1 MSVERQNVAG
11 ERPPAIIRPMPP
23 SPSFTLRLRSYDAE
37 GDAHAHDFSQLVL
50 PLAGRLR
57 IEIGGREGLL
67 QEGRAAFVARGTRHA
82 QAGQGANRFLVLDLA
97 DTAGSADAA
106 DAADTADFAE
116 RLSERPFLTL
126 SPTAYRLIDYM
137 GGMLRAGPAREA
149 IARHWV
155 PLMLDALVDAPARP
169 VSRLAALLAVVDA
182 RPGAPWTTASMAE
195 TACLSPSRLH
205 ALFRAE
211 LDTTPA
217 AWLSQVRL
225 RRAQDWLARTDRPIA
240 ELAVAAGYSDQNA
253 LTRAMGRA
261 LGITP
266 AAWRRQARD
275 RA

>member
-1 MSVERQNVAG
+1 MNVPATA
-11 ERPPAIIRPMPP
+11 PP
-23 SPSFTLRLRSYDAE
+23 FTLSLRSYDAE
-37 GDAHAHDFSQLVL
+37 GEPHAHDFSQLVL

-57 IEIGGREGLL
+57 IDIGGREGLL
-67 QEGRAAFVARGTRHA
+67 QEGRAAFVARGIRHA

-97 DTAGSADAA
+97 DAAGSADAA
-106 DAADTADFAE
+106 DALDLARFAE
-116 RLSERPFLTL
+116 RLSARPFLTL
-126 SPTAYRLIDYM
+126 SPAAYRLIDYM
-137 GGMLRAGPAREA
+137 GGMLRDGPARAA

-155 PLMLDALVDAPARP
+155 PLMLDALADAPARP
-169 VSRLAALLAVVDA
+169 VSRLTALLAVVEA
-182 RPGAPWTTASMAE
+182 RPGEPWTTASMAR

-225 RRAQDWLARTDRPIA
+225 RCARDGLARTDRPIA

-261 LGITP
+261 FGVTP
-266 AAWRRQARD
+266 AAWRRQAKD

>member
-1 MSVERQNVAG
+1 
-11 ERPPAIIRPMPP
+11 MPP
-23 SPSFTLRLRSYDAE
+23 SPPFTLSLRSYGAE

-57 IEIGGREGLL
+57 IDIGGREGLL
-67 QEGRAAFVARGTRHA
+67 QEGRAAFIAPGTRHS

-97 DTAGSADAA
+97 DAAGTADA
-106 DAADTADFAE
+106 DAVGNATGFAE
-116 RLSERPFLTL
+116 RLSARPFLTL
-126 SPTAYRLIDYM
+126 SPAAHRLVDYM
-137 GGMLRAGPAREA
+137 GGMLRAGPSRAA

-155 PLMLDALVDAPARP
+155 PLMLDALAEAPARP
-169 VSRLAALLAVVDA
+169 ASRLTALLAIVEA
-182 RPGAPWTTASMAE
+182 RPGEPWTTAAMAR

-211 LDTTPA
+211 LDATPA

-225 RRAQDWLARTDRPIA
+225 RCVRDALERTDRPIA

-253 LTRAMGRA
+253 LTRAMRRA
-261 LGITP
+261 FGVTP
-266 AAWRRQARD
+266 AAWRRQARE

>member
-1 MSVERQNVAG
+1 MNVPATA
-11 ERPPAIIRPMPP
+11 PP
-23 SPSFTLRLRSYDAE
+23 FTLSLRSYDAE
-37 GDAHAHDFSQLVL
+37 GEAHAHDFSQLVL

-57 IEIGGREGLL
+57 IDIGGREGLL
-67 QEGRAAFVARGTRHA
+67 QEGRAAFVARGIRHA

-97 DTAGSADAA
+97 DAAGNADAA
-106 DAADTADFAE
+106 DILDLAGFVE
-116 RLSERPFLTL
+116 RLSARPFLTL
-126 SPTAYRLIDYM
+126 SPAAYRLIDYM
-137 GGMLRAGPAREA
+137 GGMLRAGPARAA

-155 PLMLDALVDAPARP
+155 PLMLDALADAPARP
-169 VSRLAALLAVVDA
+169 VSRLTALLAVVEA
-182 RPGAPWTTASMAE
+182 RPGEPWTTASMAR

-225 RRAQDWLARTDRPIA
+225 RCARDGLARTDRPIA

-261 LGITP
+261 FGVTP
-266 AAWRRQARD
+266 AAWRRQAKD